1 MRKIF
6 GDYRKALEGMLDM
19 SANGYFVNSDGV
31 PLSVLEIRDKF
42 AANEICKFVKTSAVH
57 DNFFSDMQ
65 MECLYYKQYFA
76 KNLCYLFVE
85 TQNEFSDN
93 EKRLA
98 FIPYN
103 FDLTKNLKYK
113 SFIEEDIPPV
123 GNISMLYPADRHQ
136 RTEPVCILRKQSR
149 DAYRSDGE
157 FRIIV
162 NGFNPNWFWG
172 KRSD

>member
-1 MRKIF
+1 MR
-6 GDYRKALEGMLDM
+6 RKVLIKGLLVLLLVFILILFSSGTGSEGIVKNALCKRTNAMNDFYLGKWIMLDM

-93 EKRLA
+93 KKRLS

-113 SFIEEDIPPV
+113 SFIEEDIPPI
-123 GNISMLYPADRHQ
+123 GNIS
-136 RTEPVCILRKQSR
+136 ILLNAPK
-149 DAYRSDGE
+149 
-157 FRIIV
+157 
-162 NGFNPNWFWG
+162 
-172 KRSD
+172 